1 MEHDAIAVLDRYRV
15 MTVATLRPDGWPQAT
30 MVGYANQGLRL
41 FFVVS
46 RRSQKLSNVSRD
58 ERVSIA
64 IGSDTRDP
72 WAIEGL
78 SMSARARVLQ
88 RAEDWDHGYAL
99 LRSRHPEFAALP
111 KLNPESAAV
120 IEARP
125 ELITILN
132 YKKGFG
138 HADTI
143 QVGVGGLV
151 TMGPA
156 RVDDWGWLPSK
167 P

>member
-64 IGSDTRDP
+64 IAEISVFIP
-72 WAIEGL
+72 IE
-78 SMSARARVLQ
+78 SARAKF
-88 RAEDWDHGYAL
+88 AEH
-99 LRSRHPEFAALP
+99 EFGLP
-111 KLNPESAAV
+111 
-120 IEARP
+120 
-125 ELITILN
+125 
-132 YKKGFG
+132 
-138 HADTI
+138 
-143 QVGVGGLV
+143 
-151 TMGPA
+151 
-156 RVDDWGWLPSK
+156 
-167 P
+167 